1 MDDELRSE
9 DLIQNGI
16 RAAQEGDRAS
26 AKLYLSKAVLSAPN
40 SEDAWWWLGQSV
52 DDPQQ
57 RAYCFQRVLAINP
70 GHEGAKA
77 QLADPT
83 PTPPFLEDDEPI
95 EDPDL
100 SSAQPDAAVWS
111 KPEMQSTRRS
121 SSQQVVII
129 MLVLALLCIVV
140 AGGAYIFLDST
151 GYFSGQPLTATT
163 TSPQKPTA
171 TDVIIV
177 GTQVLPPTW
186 TPTPSLTPQATRTPL
201 PDTPIPTEELSPTP
215 TIQPPTPAA
224 TPASGSAIAADLA
237 GGTGSFYL
245 GPDQTIVYRFTSE
258 YPLELETVVVLTNH
272 LVGFDQAA
280 SPQVV
285 LYLWDLETDDWD
297 ARVPSWGNNSILSP
311 NNFVTQDGTILAAL
325 WNWSDSEVDILE
337 FGFTIGGKFT
347 DGTNLF
353 YGLSEPEPRF
363 LLDPT
368 PVPTMPFADG

>member
-1 MDDELRSE
+1 MGDELRPE
-9 DLIQNGI
+9 DLIQKGI
-16 RAAQEGDRAS
+16 RAAQEGDRER

-83 PTPPFLEDDEPI
+83 PTPPFTEDDAPI
-95 EDPDL
+95 EEPDR
-100 SSAQPDAAVWS
+100 SSAQPDAAVLS
-111 KPEMQSTRRS
+111 KPEMESTRRS

-129 MLVLALLCIVV
+129 LLVLALLCIVV
-140 AGGAYIFLDST
+140 AGGTYIFLDST
-151 GYFSGQPLTATT
+151 GYFGGQQLTASA

-171 TDVIIV
+171 TDVVMV

-201 PDTPIPTEELSPTP
+201 PETPIPPEELSPTP
-215 TIQPPTPAA
+215 TIQPPTPEA
-224 TPASGSAIAADLA
+224 TPASGSAIVAGLA
-237 GGTGSFYL
+237 SGTGPFYL

-258 YPLELETVVVLTNH
+258 YPLELETVVILTNH

-280 SPQVV
+280 SPQLVI
-285 LYLWDLETDDWD
+285 YLWDLETDEWD
-297 ARVPSWGNNSILSP
+297 ARVPSWGNNTILSP
-311 NNFVTQDGTILAAL
+311 NNFVTQDGTILAAI

-337 FGFTIGGKFT
+337 FGFTIGGKLT

-368 PVPTMPFADG
+368 PVPTMPFSDG